1 MYCACV
7 AARLACSCANFIG
20 LCNKNA
26 PNSYLNS
33 IFHRVVP
40 GAWIQVNAVRRAKPK
55 PDAHSGLCVG
65 CCQGGDIVTTNGDGG
80 ASIYGKAAFAV
91 TGYARTARRYCSAYA
106 ETLLGA
112 SCLAPPCHLVL
123 SLTHDWSTAHQTVRY
138 HCFCTSSLSVAG
150 ESFADESFAYAHTG
164 RYDLVDVYSLR
175 SLQPQVSQSRTQ

>member
-55 PDAHSGLCVG
+55 PDAYSDFALDAARAVISLQPMATEALVSMVRLRLRLQVMHALLVG
-65 CCQGGDIVTTNGDGG
+65 
-80 ASIYGKAAFAV
+80 
-91 TGYARTARRYCSAYA
+91 SAYA
-106 ETLLGA
+106 ETLFGA
-112 SCLAPPCHLVL
+112 VWRLRAI
-123 SLTHDWSTAHQTVRY
+123 WYY
-138 HCFCTSSLSVAG
+138 HA
-150 ESFADESFAYAHTG
+150 
-164 RYDLVDVYSLR
+164 RR
-175 SLQPQVSQSRTQ
+175 SRTKLCATTVSALAHCRLQAKALRMRALPTRTRADTIW